1 MKNFIFN
8 DIDFTT
14 LATSTCLYGSSFQ
27 LSDLAKRSENIRNN
41 LQAREKITFLQN
53 KIACQNHG

>member
-1 MKNFIFN
+1 MKKFMFN
-8 DIDFTT
+8 DIDFTN

-27 LSDLAKRSENIRNN
+27 LSELAKESKNVRNN

-53 KIACQNHG
+53 KIACQYHG

>member
-1 MKNFIFN
+1 MKKFIFN

-27 LSDLAKRSENIRNN
+27 LSDLAKKEQIYQKQSSGKREDYILSE
-41 LQAREKITFLQN
+41 
-53 KIACQNHG
+53 